1 MRRLVW
7 TCARGWDVA
16 LFVAALALAYVALT
30 GPAWG
35 MTVTVDGVTATVTAD
50 EPTANVPNADGL
62 VTPLDDLAA
71 VEFLYD
77 VGAGP
82 VLCASVPATSPAGG
96 GTVSAP
102 CAVPVRDKEVKLAT
116 FTAVAVD
123 TSGNRSA
130 PSDPVTHRLD
140 RLPPEKPR

>member
-1 MRRLVW
+1 MRRWVLLL
-7 TCARGWDVA
+7 T
-16 LFVAALALAYVALT
+16 LALSLAAS
-30 GPAWG
+30 PAWA

-50 EPTANVPNADGL
+50 EPTANVPNADGV

-71 VEFLYD
+71 TEFRYD

-82 VLCASVPATSPAGG
+82 VVCATAPATVPTGG
-96 GTVSAP
+96 GTVSAD
-102 CAVPVRDKEVKLAT
+102 CAVPVRDREVKVAI

-130 PSDPVTHRLD
+130 PSDPVSVRLD
-140 RLPPEKPR
+140 RLPPDRPR